1 MSNAVCNVAKK
12 SWPTHR
18 DTHCHSLVLCLR
30 VVNGSGTII
39 NSQTAWSCRLF
50 VFNLFGRLSKKKE
63 SWQAGVDLA
72 AVTQCGKLTLTQ
84 TPPAQRILQRLF
96 LAGFYPQSCDCNVKP
111 LTGKHRRTTLS
122 AANECSVYKEQLK
135 LLRAQRTD
143 ESPVTN
149 KQRRHGKL
157 RQFKE
162 RAGTVIFS
170 DIPAS
175 SFTCIVK
182 LVRYSCVLRL
192 IL

>member
-1 MSNAVCNVAKK
+1 MWPK
-12 SWPTHR
+12 SHGQHTETLTATVWFYVYV
-18 DTHCHSLVLCLR
+18 SLTAAAQLLTRRLRGAAGCLC
-30 VVNGSGTII
+30 ST
-39 NSQTAWSCRLF
+39 SSADCQ
-50 VFNLFGRLSKKKE
+50 KKKE

-175 SFTCIVK
+175 SFACIVK